1 MAKLKVS
8 LGFTTDTAQAKRQ
21 IDDLAQSLKKITEN
35 SASILDDTDLKAG
48 VQAAKDLEKHL
59 QKAFNVDTGK
69 IDLSKFSRSL
79 DSSGQSLKSLQKN
92 LSKLGADGDQA
103 FLNLS
108 KSIISAEAP
117 TLRLNSHVKNLLDD
131 LIKVS
136 RWQLSSSIMH
146 GFMGTIQTAYGYSQ
160 DLNESLTNIGIVTGR
175 NAEQMANFADKAN
188 IAAKALST
196 TTVDYADASLIY
208 YQQGLPEE
216 QIEERTAITIKMA
229 NAVGQSVETV
239 SDQLTAIW
247 NNYYDGSKS
256 LQYYADVLM
265 RLGADTASSSDEI
278 SEGLSKFS
286 AVADTIGLSYEYAA
300 SALATITATTRE
312 SANTVGTALKTLFS
326 RIQGLK
332 LGETLDDGTDL
343 NKYSEALSKVGVNI
357 KDANGELKDMDII
370 LNEVGAKWEVLGK
383 DQQMALAQAVAGVR
397 QYNQFIALMDN
408 WGYFQELLTS
418 SINSTGALE
427 EQAEIFEE
435 SWKAS
440 LNRVRASAEGVYNAL
455 INDDFFIKANDTFA
469 GMLTGVEGLVEGLG
483 GMNGLISTGASL
495 LLSTYAKEIPEV
507 FDNLLDN
514 IKIASGLTSKTMEK
528 VQADVNNA
536 LRNKQFA
543 SDTKS
548 LEIERQALIKI
559 GEARQNLIAQSKNMS
574 AAEQKEAQEK
584 INTAEAIGQK
594 IVSMQ
599 KELELQEKTATRQF
613 NSGIEDLVKETVVD
627 YTQIGNLSN
636 QIEQLKN
643 EGEEATAEIEELN
656 SEIIEL
662 TEAHKYLPVVE
673 KIEDLEEITGLTA
686 EQLKALGKIDATK
699 AISKQADDTKE
710 AFKALQT
717 TVNNT
722 QQKIQEYTLKGS
734 AINKLNDGINNQIN
748 SWKNIDLSID
758 EARSSIQEYVKN
770 LSLVNQKYNL
780 ELNLDA
786 NGTFKELE
794 AAIKNPQS
802 SLEDLKNK
810 FQAFLQVMSGQATAG
825 IGKFSDKTDELTDRL
840 TQLLGGSD
848 KAKEAVRRLR
858 IVFEE
863 LGDGTVDVDSMLKM
877 LLGSLDQIDKTSV
890 RAGTAL
896 AHFTSSLMAVNAQ
909 INALENITRVFSDET
924 ASGIEKV
931 GAALGLVITSIE
943 SITALT
949 QGLSTITTFIK
960 GLSGIEK
967 AAKGAQVAQAG
978 LNGTMKAGNIIAKAN
993 PYIAIATV
1001 IIGVISGVILFTQHQ
1016 KEANEAIR
1024 EGAEEAKK
1032 LADENKQIISSNK
1045 DLVSSMRDALSVYE
1059 ETGEGKEQLDNL
1071 TQQLAD
1077 AYGIE
1082 GSALATLTGDYEN
1095 YNKVL
1100 EQAIRLQKEQQKNHL
1115 KELQNVQKENEKVIF
1130 NDAGEGFN
1138 DSYGIAHNE
1147 HGRFYNSIKNTSTA
1161 DKQKQYNK
1169 IFNDFLVS
1177 KGFDTNLSGSQF
1189 SVRVD
1194 DTVEDLEKL
1203 YDAYEEFI
1211 NKYKDDE
1218 DWVKSDI
1225 YQYAQEWIKKMEASM
1240 SVYKTT
1246 AEELNIQEGIVSSQ
1260 KADINNLEQYREWA
1274 KQYGDNIHQIMSSVL
1289 DEDLQEFYNLDLR
1302 LNSIL
1307 ASGTEVSEEKILRL
1321 WNSLEQGK
1329 SKYDEIT
1336 LSAVKWGALTNENY
1350 QTVLENTQAYYDA
1363 IDLLQRKEETRYNAK
1378 EALDKLEKQETVN
1391 LDNYYDLKELINW
1404 GDAEQQ
1410 IIEFNNFLNL
1420 TYEEQQKYLTGLTER
1435 TIYQEL
1441 ENQITA
1447 AENLIEEYK
1456 GKLAAL
1462 EDSMPYEEYSELVD
1476 LYSIIQSKGA
1486 KSEMEINYS
1495 GIDFSK
1501 LGIDSKGFEEF
1512 KGLTQEEF
1520 DEWTK
1525 DLRLKVDNME
1535 ITRSAISQYESQLKD
1550 LENQEQIEIDL
1561 IYNKQQA
1568 DKTIALYEELGEA
1581 ISINPDLSQF
1591 QEKINSIINND
1602 YGVEVIVEAK
1612 MKESIQEAI
1621 DKTNDLTKAASLIGD
1636 EYLVAADDLMTLGE
1650 TFPGILQGYTVMS
1663 DGMIQL
1669 NSDQVDAALRG
1680 AKDEV
1685 NANFEVQRQK
1695 LEGEKIVAQ
1704 EKIKVLQNQ
1713 ISNIEAV
1720 LNQEVEA
1727 TQGAQ
1732 LEEVLISLKGTNEKL
1747 GHESDLEKASKEAD
1761 KEIALGTAEAAE
1773 DRAESVRKY
1782 VELAM
1787 KYMDILEK
1795 FENASGEDREKYR
1808 KEIYGLR
1815 ETAINSGYDPTVMN
1829 DVAEKYVNSEAYE
1842 TKEGFDEFKR
1852 QFLED
1857 LYKNTTENGKSILG
1871 QYLEDQIADAEKQI
1885 QEQQKII
1892 DSSNSIIGSLNAQE
1906 QSAYNKFK
1914 NTVAGLGSDGKKD
1927 SGNKDNEPEEY
1938 ETVEPILLEE
1948 HDAYAD
1954 INNDIEENTRLRKR
1968 QAEATSRLDD
1978 ESEEYL
1984 QSLEEEAKLV
1994 DAAVPL
2000 YEEKQRIVE
2009 EQLEKQKK
2017 ALQDAVSSAGVE
2029 IELEFNDNGTLL
2041 KETDTLNAIYNDIQ
2055 QRINEATERLNN
2067 SADKAERER
2076 NEKEIETLQKYQESI
2091 QAALDT
2097 YIDTLNLM
2105 REVQDML
2112 LELQYAKEDLQ
2123 IEQQEWYTR
2132 RAEAEE
2138 EEAEKQKKAMEDAQ
2152 KEFEKMQEERYDKM
2166 KEGLDLSIKVDENS
2180 LKMLDFYID
2189 RISDDFYSM
2198 AEAASLMVNKIPTI
2212 TNSLGS
2218 YQNFYGQ
2225 ISSAYA
2231 AGEINAEDYAD
2242 GLQTAYDGIM
2252 DNLQA
2257 LVELDKEMM
2266 HYYEDTLQAAQD
2278 EIGHYTDS
2286 LEHLT
2291 SVLEHY
2297 KNIVELVD
2305 GEYNFDAIDTI
2316 LRGQTKTI
2324 ENEMEV
2330 AKATYEMMLREKQAI
2345 EASMASVEVGS
2356 DAWELFNNE
2365 LQAITEAVN
2374 EAEDQMLSKTEEWA
2388 EAMKAVM
2395 ENTFKEAA
2403 YKMEMSM
2410 TQGMGF
2416 DALNSSLDRLS
2427 AYQEVYLTTTN
2438 EIYELSKLMRTAQQ
2452 AADKTDAIS
2461 SKQKLKAY
2469 MKEIDTLKNDGIP
2482 LSQFELD
2489 LAKARY
2495 DVLLAEIALEE
2506 AQNAKSTVRLQRD
2519 SEGNFGYVYTADGD
2533 AIMQAEQDLA
2543 DAQNKLYNIGLEA
2556 TNEYGQ
2562 KMLELQQQL
2571 SDDLLQLEQDRA
2583 DGRFQTEAEYEEA
2596 KARLIEE
2603 YNALFLAYSDQ
2614 YTTALGTDVAIQ
2626 EEAWIMAY
2634 DSMINQTQN
2643 WADYTTMYTQACEQA
2658 YEEWRTAVAEHNQI
2672 IQDVL
2677 NNTKEKVDDVT
2688 TASNNLKEKVLK
2700 EVIPAVSTELRQVR
2714 DITSAYAMQRAEI
2727 NNLIDS
2733 YIRLA
2738 QEIAN
2743 AMAAQ
2748 AAMAAQESS
2757 MSAASTPQYDL
2768 SGIPDF
2774 SQAMADYLEISGNST
2789 QDSYYQALVQA
2800 REEKVKQDEYSQ
2812 FGGQQASN
2820 MLSLMDKY
2828 EQYNSQG
2835 ISNELTDYVESINR
2849 DKNKFFN
2856 ANKIKDLI
2864 SRFASGGYTGE
2875 WGPSGRLAVLH
2886 QKELVLNANDTL
2898 NFLKA
2903 AEILRQVSG
2912 IIDLSA
2918 MSNSVNL
2925 NPYNGMLSSALADS
2939 VLQQEV
2945 RIEANFP
2952 GVQDRYEIEEA
2963 FNNLINTASQYANRK

>member
-59 QKAFNVDTGK
+59 QKAFNVETGK

-188 IAAKALST
+188 IAAKALNT

-343 NKYSEALSKVGVNI
+343 NKYSDALAKVGVNI
-357 KDANGELKDMDII
+357 KDANGGLKDMDII

-408 WGYFQELLTS
+408 WGYFQELLTT

-810 FQAFLQVMSGQATAG
+810 FQAFLQVMSGQATVG

-877 LLGSLDQIDKTSV
+877 LLGSLDQVDKTSV

-1147 HGRFYNSIKNTSTA
+1147 YGRFYNSIKNTSTT

-1302 LNSIL
+1302 LNSVL

-1363 IDLLQRKEETRYNAK
+1363 IDLLQRKEETRQNAK

-1486 KSEMEINYS
+1486 KSGMEINYS

-1525 DLRLKVDNME
+1525 DLRLKIDNME
-1535 ITRSAISQYESQLKD
+1535 ITRSAISQYEGQLED
-1550 LENQEQIEIDL
+1550 LENQAQVEIDL
-1561 IYNKQQA
+1561 VYNKQQA
-1568 DKTIALYEELGEA
+1568 DNTIALYEELGEA
-1581 ISINPDLSQF
+1581 ISVNPDLSQF
-1591 QEKINSIINND
+1591 QEKIDSVINND
-1602 YGVEVIVEAK
+1602 YGIDVIVDAK
-1612 MKESIQEAI
+1612 IKDSIQEAI

-1636 EYLVAADDLMTLGE
+1636 EYIIAADDLMTLGE
-1650 TFPGILQGYTVMS
+1650 TFPGILQDYTVMS

-1669 NSDQVDAALRG
+1669 NSDQVDAALQG

-1685 NANFEVQRQK
+1685 NANLEAQRQI
-1695 LEGEKIVAQ
+1695 LEGEKIVA
-1704 EKIKVLQNQ
+1704 EKEIELLNQQ
-1713 ISNIEAV
+1713 ISDIEGV
-1720 LNQEVEA
+1720 LNSEVALHKQADIQEVISD
-1727 TQGAQ
+1727 TQ
-1732 LEEVLISLKGTNEKL
+1732 KTNEVVKNMDTT
-1747 GHESDLEKASKEAD
+1747 GD
-1761 KEIALGTAEAAE
+1761 AAE
-1773 DRAESVRKY
+1773 DMGENISIANAAAWQSSLSNVAEY
-1782 VELAM
+1782 VKKAIA
-1787 KYMDILEK
+1787 YMDMLEEYHTASPKRRKEILTEVQ
-1795 FENASGEDREKYR
+1795 GYR
-1808 KEIYGLR
+1808 KEVI
-1815 ETAINSGYDPTVMN
+1815 EAGYDPQFMN
-1829 DVAEKYVNSEAYE
+1829 DIAKEYLNTTFDNEESFTQFKNDWEEGYEEQLRGYFEEEVAE
-1842 TKEGFDEFKR
+1842 R
-1852 QFLED
+1852 
-1857 LYKNTTENGKSILG
+1857 
-1871 QYLEDQIADAEKQI
+1871 EKQKKEL
-1885 QEQQKII
+1885 QDKINSL
-1892 DSSNSIIGSLNAQE
+1892 DSTIEALNAFQKSSE
-1906 QSAYNKFK
+1906 NKFT
-1914 NTVAGLGSDGKKD
+1914 NTAAGLGSDGKKD
-1927 SGNKDNEPEEY
+1927 DSKKENKSEEY

-2041 KETDTLNAIYNDIQ
+2041 KETDTLNAIYADIQ
-2055 QRINEATERLNN
+2055 NRINEATERLNN

-2076 NEKEIETLQKYQESI
+2076 IEKEIETLQKYQESI

-2097 YIDTLNLM
+2097 YMDTLNLM

-2427 AYQEVYLTTTN
+2427 ACQEVYLTTTN

-2482 LSQFELD
+2482 LSQLELD

>member
-59 QKAFNVDTGK
+59 QKAFNVETGK

-188 IAAKALST
+188 IAAKALNT

-343 NKYSEALSKVGVNI
+343 NKYSDALAKVGVNI
-357 KDANGELKDMDII
+357 KDANGGLKDMDII

-408 WGYFQELLTS
+408 WGYFQELLTT

-810 FQAFLQVMSGQATAG
+810 FQAFLQVMSGQATVG

-877 LLGSLDQIDKTSV
+877 LLGSLDQVDKTSV

-1147 HGRFYNSIKNTSTA
+1147 YGRFYNSIKNTSTT

-1302 LNSIL
+1302 LNSVL

-1363 IDLLQRKEETRYNAK
+1363 IDLLQRKEETRQNAK

-1486 KSEMEINYS
+1486 KSGMEINYS

-1525 DLRLKVDNME
+1525 DLRLKIDNME
-1535 ITRSAISQYESQLKD
+1535 ITRSAISQYEGQLED
-1550 LENQEQIEIDL
+1550 LENQAQVEIDL
-1561 IYNKQQA
+1561 VYNKQQA
-1568 DKTIALYEELGEA
+1568 DNTIALYEELGEA
-1581 ISINPDLSQF
+1581 ISVNPDLSQF
-1591 QEKINSIINND
+1591 QEKIDSVINND
-1602 YGVEVIVEAK
+1602 YGIDVIVDAK
-1612 MKESIQEAI
+1612 IKDSIQEAI

-1636 EYLVAADDLMTLGE
+1636 EYIIAADDLMTLGE
-1650 TFPGILQGYTVMS
+1650 TFPGILQDYTVMS

-1669 NSDQVDAALRG
+1669 NSDQVDAALQG

-1685 NANFEVQRQK
+1685 NANLEAQRQI
-1695 LEGEKIVAQ
+1695 LEGEKIVA
-1704 EKIKVLQNQ
+1704 EKEIELLNQQ
-1713 ISNIEAV
+1713 ISDIEGV
-1720 LNQEVEA
+1720 LNSEVALHKQADIQEVISD
-1727 TQGAQ
+1727 TQ
-1732 LEEVLISLKGTNEKL
+1732 KTNEVVKNMDTT
-1747 GHESDLEKASKEAD
+1747 GD
-1761 KEIALGTAEAAE
+1761 AAE
-1773 DRAESVRKY
+1773 DMGENISIANAAAWQSSLSNVAEY
-1782 VELAM
+1782 VKKAIA
-1787 KYMDILEK
+1787 YMDMLEEYHTASPKRRKEILTEVQ
-1795 FENASGEDREKYR
+1795 GYR
-1808 KEIYGLR
+1808 KEVI
-1815 ETAINSGYDPTVMN
+1815 EAGYDPQFMN
-1829 DVAEKYVNSEAYE
+1829 DIAKEYLNTTFDNEESFTQFKNDWEEGYEEQLRGYFEEEVAE
-1842 TKEGFDEFKR
+1842 R
-1852 QFLED
+1852 
-1857 LYKNTTENGKSILG
+1857 
-1871 QYLEDQIADAEKQI
+1871 EKQKKEL
-1885 QEQQKII
+1885 QDKINSL
-1892 DSSNSIIGSLNAQE
+1892 DSTIEALNAFQKSSE
-1906 QSAYNKFK
+1906 NKFT
-1914 NTVAGLGSDGKKD
+1914 NTAAGLGSDGKKD
-1927 SGNKDNEPEEY
+1927 DSKKENKSEEY

-2041 KETDTLNAIYNDIQ
+2041 KETDTLNAIYADIQ
-2055 QRINEATERLNN
+2055 NRINEATERLNN

-2076 NEKEIETLQKYQESI
+2076 IEKEIETLQKYQESI
-2091 QAALDT
+2091 QAALNT
-2097 YIDTLNLM
+2097 YMDTLNLM

-2345 EASMASVEVGS
+2345 EASMASVEIGS

-2482 LSQFELD
+2482 LSQLELD

>member
-136 RWQLSSSIMH
+136 RWQLSSTIMN
-146 GFMGTIQTAYGYSQ
+146 GFLGAVQTAYGYSQ
-160 DLNESLTNIGIVTGR
+160 DLNRSLTNIGIVTGR

-196 TTVDYADASLIY
+196 TTVDYADAALIY
-208 YQQGLPEE
+208 YQQGLPED

-278 SEGLSKFS
+278 SEGLGKFS

-332 LGETLDDGTDL
+332 LGETLEDGTDL
-343 NKYSEALSKVGVNI
+343 NKYSAALETVGVNI
-357 KDANGELKDMDII
+357 KDANGGLKDMDTI

-455 INDDFFIKANDTFA
+455 INDDFFIGVNDIFA
-469 GMLTGVEGLVEGLG
+469 GMLTGVEGLVKGLG
-483 GMNGLISTGASL
+483 GMNGLLSTGASL
-495 LLSTYAKEIPEV
+495 LLSTYAKEIPGV

-613 NSGIEDLVKETVVD
+613 NSGIEDLVKETVTD

-636 QIEQLKN
+636 QIEQLKSQ
-643 EGEEATAEIEELN
+643 GEEATAEIEELN

-686 EQLKALGKIDATK
+686 KQLKALGKIDATK
-699 AISKQADDTKE
+699 AIGKQTDDTKE
-710 AFKALQT
+710 AFKALQN
-717 TVNNT
+717 VVDNT
-722 QQKIQEYTLKGS
+722 RQEIQKYTLKGS
-734 AINKLNDGINNQIN
+734 AINKLNDGINNQIK
-748 SWKNIDLSID
+748 SWENVDLSID
-758 EARSSIQEYVKN
+758 EARNSIQDYVKN

-810 FQAFLQVMSGQATAG
+810 FQAFLQVMSGQAETG

-848 KAKEAVRRLR
+848 KAKEAVKRLR
-858 IVFEE
+858 MALEE
-863 LGDGTVDVDSMLKM
+863 AGDGTVDVDSMLRM
-877 LLGSLDQIDKTSV
+877 LLGSLDQIDKTTI

-924 ASGIEKV
+924 ASDIEKV
-931 GAALGLVITSIE
+931 GAALGIVITSIE

-960 GLSGIEK
+960 GLSGVEK
-967 AAKGAQVAQAG
+967 AAKGAQAAQAG
-978 LNGTMKAGNIIAKAN
+978 LNGAMKAGNILAKAN
-993 PYIAIATV
+993 PYILIATA
-1001 IIGVISGVILFTQHQ
+1001 IIGAISGIILFTQHQ

-1024 EGAEEAKK
+1024 ESAEEAKK

-1045 DLVSSMRDALSVYE
+1045 DLISSMRDALSVYE

-1071 TQQLAD
+1071 TQQLAN
-1077 AYGIE
+1077 AYGVE

-1100 EQAIRLQKEQQKNHL
+1100 KQGIRLQKEQQKNHL
-1115 KELQNVQKENEKVIF
+1115 KELQNLQKQNEEVIF

-1138 DSYGIAHNE
+1138 DSYGIGHKE
-1147 HGRFYNSIKNTSTA
+1147 YGRFYNSIVNTSTA

-1169 IFNDFLVS
+1169 IFNDFLAN
-1177 KGFDTNLSGSQF
+1177 KEFDTNLVGSQF

-1194 DTVEDLEKL
+1194 DTIEDLEKL

-1211 NKYKDDE
+1211 NEYKDNE

-1274 KQYGDNIHQIMSSVL
+1274 KQYGNNIHQIMSSVL

-1302 LNSIL
+1302 LNSVL

-1378 EALDKLEKQETVN
+1378 EALDSLEKQETIN

-1410 IIEFNNFLNL
+1410 IIEFNDFLNL
-1420 TYEEQQKYLTGLTER
+1420 TYEQQQKYLTGLTER

-1447 AENLIEEYK
+1447 AKNLIGEYK
-1456 GKLAAL
+1456 EELAAL
-1462 EDSMPYEEYSELVD
+1462 EDSMPFEEYSKLVG
-1476 LYSIIQSKGA
+1476 LYDTIQSGRA
-1486 KSEMEINYS
+1486 NFETGRSYS

-1501 LGIDSKGFEEF
+1501 LGIDSKDFEEF
-1512 KGLTQEEF
+1512 KGLTPEEF

-1525 DLRLKVDNME
+1525 NLRLKIDNME
-1535 ITRSAISQYESQLKD
+1535 ITRSAISQYEGQLED
-1550 LENQEQIEIDL
+1550 LENQAQVEIDL
-1561 IYNKQQA
+1561 VYNKQQA
-1568 DKTIALYEELGEA
+1568 DNTIAFYEELGEA

-1591 QEKINSIINND
+1591 QEKIDSIINND

-1612 MKESIQEAI
+1612 IKESIQEAI
-1621 DKTNDLTKAASLIGD
+1621 DKTKDLTKAASLIGD

-1650 TFPGILQGYTVMS
+1650 TFPGILQGYTIMS

-1669 NSDQVDAALRG
+1669 NSDQVDAALKG
-1680 AKDEV
+1680 AKNEV
-1685 NANFEVQRQK
+1685 NANFEAQRQI
-1695 LEGEKIVAQ
+1695 LEGEKIVAKKEIELLDQ
-1704 EKIKVLQNQ
+1704 K
-1713 ISNIEAV
+1713 ISNIEKA
-1720 LNQEVEA
+1720 LN
-1727 TQGAQ
+1727 
-1732 LEEVLISLKGTNEKL
+1732 S
-1747 GHESDLEKASKEAD
+1747 
-1761 KEIALGTAEAAE
+1761 EIALHKQTDIQEVISDTQKTNEVVKNMDTIGDAAKDTGENISIANAAAWQSSLSDVAE
-1773 DRAESVRKY
+1773 Y
-1782 VELAM
+1782 VKKAIE
-1787 KYMDILEK
+1787 YMDLLEK
-1795 FENASGEDREKYR
+1795 YHTASPKEREKILTNIYTHR
-1808 KEIYGLR
+1808 KEVI
-1815 ETAINSGYDPTVMN
+1815 EAGYDPQFMN
-1829 DVAEKYVNSEAYE
+1829 DIAKEYLNTTFDNEESFTQFKNNWEEAYE
-1842 TKEGFDEFKR
+1842 EQLRGYFEEELAER
-1852 QFLED
+1852 
-1857 LYKNTTENGKSILG
+1857 
-1871 QYLEDQIADAEKQI
+1871 EKQKKEL
-1885 QEQQKII
+1885 QDKINSL
-1892 DSSNSIIGSLNAQE
+1892 DSTIGALNAFQKSSE
-1906 QSAYNKFK
+1906 NKFT
-1914 NTVAGLGSDGKKD
+1914 NVSAGLGSDSKKD
-1927 SGNKDNEPEEY
+1927 GSKKEDEPEEY

-1968 QAEATSRLDD
+1968 QSEATSRLDD

-2000 YEEKQRIVE
+2000 YEEKQKIVE

-2017 ALQDAVSSAGVE
+2017 ALQDAVASTGVE
-2029 IELEFNDNGTLL
+2029 IELEFDDNGTLL
-2041 KETDTLNAIYNDIQ
+2041 KETDTLNAIYANIQ

-2076 NEKEIETLQKYQESI
+2076 IEKEIETLQKYQESI
-2091 QAALDT
+2091 QAALGT

-2132 RAEAEE
+2132 RAEVEE

-2198 AEAASLMVNKIPTI
+2198 AEAATLMVQKIPTI

-2225 ISSAYA
+2225 ISSAYE

-2242 GLQTAYDGIM
+2242 GLQTAYDGII

-2278 EIGHYTDS
+2278 EIGHYADS

-2291 SVLEHY
+2291 GVLEHY

-2388 EAMKAVM
+2388 EAMKAIM

-2482 LSQFELD
+2482 LSQLELD

-2583 DGRFQTEAEYEEA
+2583 NGRFQTTAEYEEA

-2658 YEEWRTAVAEHNQI
+2658 YEEWRTAVVEHNQI

-2677 NNTKEKVDDVT
+2677 DNTKEKVDDVT
-2688 TASNNLKEKVLK
+2688 TASNNLKEKVLR
-2700 EVIPAVSTELRQVR
+2700 EIIPAVSSELQQVR
-2714 DITSAYAMQRAEI
+2714 NITSAYAMQRAEI
-2727 NNLIDS
+2727 NNLIES

-2748 AAMAAQESS
+2748 AAMAAQESA
-2757 MSAASTPQYDL
+2757 MSSVSTPQYDL

-2800 REEKVKQDEYSQ
+2800 REEKIKQNEYSQ

-2820 MLSLMDKY
+2820 MLSLMGKY

-2856 ANKIKDLI
+2856 ADKIKELI

-2912 IIDLSA
+2912 VIDLSA

-2925 NPYNGMLSSALADS
+2925 NPYSGMLSTALADS

>member
-59 QKAFNVDTGK
+59 QKAFNVETGK

-196 TTVDYADASLIY
+196 TTVDYADAALIY

-216 QIEERTAITIKMA
+216 QIEERTAITVKMA

-332 LGETLDDGTDL
+332 LGETLEDGTEL
-343 NKYSEALSKVGVNI
+343 NKYSEALAKVGVNI

-383 DQQMALAQAVAGVR
+383 DQQMALAQTVAGVR

-574 AAEQKEAQEK
+574 ATEQKEAQEK

-662 TEAHKYLPVVE
+662 IEAHKYLPVVE

-877 LLGSLDQIDKTSV
+877 LLGSLDQVDKTSV

-1115 KELQNVQKENEKVIF
+1115 KELQNVQRENEKVIF

-1138 DSYGIAHNE
+1138 DSYGIGHNE
-1147 HGRFYNSIKNTSTA
+1147 YGRFYNSIKNTSTA

-1189 SVRVD
+1189 SIRVN
-1194 DTVEDLEKL
+1194 DTIEDLEKL
-1203 YDAYEEFI
+1203 YNAYEEFI

-1302 LNSIL
+1302 LNSVL

-1391 LDNYYDLKELINW
+1391 LDNQYDLKELINW

-1456 GKLAAL
+1456 RKLAAL

-1486 KSEMEINYS
+1486 KSGMEINYS

-1525 DLRLKVDNME
+1525 NLRLKIDNME

-1591 QEKINSIINND
+1591 QAKIDSVINND

-1669 NSDQVDAALRG
+1669 NSDQVDVALRG

-1685 NANFEVQRQK
+1685 NANFEAQRQI

-1704 EKIKVLQNQ
+1704 EKIKVLDQEISDIEKALDSEVALRNQ
-1713 ISNIEAV
+1713 ADI
-1720 LNQEVEA
+1720 QEVISI
-1727 TQGAQ
+1727 TQKTNEVVKNLDTTVDAAKDTGENISIANAAAWQ
-1732 LEEVLISLKGTNEKL
+1732 SSLSNVKEYVAKAIEYISKLEEYHT
-1747 GHESDLEKASKEAD
+1747 ASPE
-1761 KEIALGTAEAAE
+1761 
-1773 DRAESVRKY
+1773 R
-1782 VELAM
+1782 
-1787 KYMDILEK
+1787 
-1795 FENASGEDREKYR
+1795 REKILT
-1808 KEIYGLR
+1808 EIYNYR
-1815 ETAINSGYDPTVMN
+1815 EGVIKAGYDPQFMN
-1829 DVAEKYVNSEAYE
+1829 DIAEEYLNTTFDNEESFTQFKNNWEEDYEEQLRGYFEEEVAE
-1842 TKEGFDEFKR
+1842 R
-1852 QFLED
+1852 
-1857 LYKNTTENGKSILG
+1857 
-1871 QYLEDQIADAEKQI
+1871 EKQKKEL
-1885 QEQQKII
+1885 QDKINSL
-1892 DSSNSIIGSLNAQE
+1892 DSTIEALNAFQKSSE
-1906 QSAYNKFK
+1906 NKFT
-1914 NTVAGLGSDGKKD
+1914 NTAAGLGSDGKKD
-1927 SGNKDNEPEEY
+1927 SSNKDNEPEEY

-1984 QSLEEEAKLV
+1984 QSLEEEAKLI
-1994 DAAVPL
+1994 DTAVPL

-2017 ALQDAVSSAGVE
+2017 ALQDAVASAGVE

-2076 NEKEIETLQKYQESI
+2076 IEKEVETLQKYQESI
-2091 QAALDT
+2091 QAALNT

-2180 LKMLDFYID
+2180 LKLLDFYID

-2242 GLQTAYDGIM
+2242 GLQTAYDGII

-2278 EIGHYTDS
+2278 EMGHYTDS

-2403 YKMEMSM
+2403 YKMEMFM

-2482 LSQFELD
+2482 LSQLELD

-2626 EEAWIMAY
+2626 EEAWITAY

-2677 NNTKEKVDDVT
+2677 SNTKEKVDDVT
-2688 TASNNLKEKVLK
+2688 TASNNLKEKVLR
-2700 EVIPAVSTELRQVR
+2700 EVIPAVSSELQQVR
-2714 DITSAYAMQRAEI
+2714 NITSAYAMQRAEI
-2727 NNLIDS
+2727 NNLIES

-2774 SQAMADYLEISGNST
+2774 SQAMADYLEINGNST

-2925 NPYNGMLSSALADS
+2925 NPYSGMLSSALADS

-2963 FNNLINTASQYANRK
+2963 FNNLINTASQYVNRK